1 MKKEVIKVSIIIRYS
16 LLILVLFITKGI
28 QAQNAWDS
36 TQKCTKSN
44 AYKCTILSDNESV
57 FINNKK
63 FEKNLIGKKQYDNDI
78 NEYSS
83 AKLKSHDSF
92 LKAFTATFAAKRISQ
107 LAIKEE
113 SILVSINVDENAH
126 IISTNFSFNKN
137 STLSIEE
144 LERLEDE
151 LLKNVKFEIVGKKIT
166 EPIFYDWFSQVSFKE
181 VEKGE
186 IEFARKSEN
195 FKGY

>member
-1 MKKEVIKVSIIIRYS
+1 MKKEVINISRIIKYS
-16 LLILVLFITKGI
+16 LLVLLLFITRSL
-28 QAQNAWDS
+28 QAQSIWDS
-36 TQKCTKSN
+36 TQKSTKSN
-44 AYKCTILSDNESV
+44 TYKCTILSDNESV

-63 FEKNLIGKKQYDNDI
+63 FEKSLTGKKQYDNDI

-92 LKAFTATFAAKRISQ
+92 LKAFTTTFATKRISQ
-107 LAIKEE
+107 LALKEE

-126 IISTNFSFNKN
+126 IISANFSLNKN
-137 STLSIEE
+137 SSLSIEE

-151 LLKNVKFEIVGKKIT
+151 LLKNVEFEIVGKKIT
-166 EPIFYDWFSQVSFKE
+166 EPIFYDWFSQVTFKE

-195 FKGY
+195 FKGF